1 MKKALFLIIVL
12 LAILI
17 EFYGINSTYGYRFD
31 DSAYSRIWTD
41 ISFPKDSEASQIAD
55 FGDVLISQYN
65 HYMLWNGRTA
75 THVLVQGFC
84 GLWGKTAYNWTA
96 TISFLLFL
104 FFMGRIGTEKNGK
117 ISTTISGMLL
127 CAGLLFFAFP
137 TPVDMYD
144 GIAWG
149 CNYLLTPMVV
159 LGFYWLL
166 MYLDLTQWWLK
177 LVLIVFGLIAGW
189 THESAVLPLCGG
201 LMVYAWINRKTIT
214 AYKWV
219 AMVMFGIGGLLM
231 IVCPGNLHRFLQYEE
246 GNSVSMDS
254 RMLVIS
260 SMWTVYLLI
269 LFMLLLGYRSK
280 EKFLGFF
287 KGNYVLSIS
296 MVLSILLVLIIGA
309 LAPRFDYFINLFA
322 ALLILRLFKDK
333 DALIARLGSIC
344 GIVLVLFLP
353 FVYHF
358 SGKAAEQ
365 YARLDA
371 LMAPQHDECQGFA
384 LLNTFPMPSYLTR
397 FVDTYNNPSGWS
409 PVWTQHK
416 YNKEESIVLTAN
428 NVKETNCFEDCF
440 SMEHFKM
447 KGDNPYYKIGFY
459 CYSQDSL
466 PSEMKIK
473 IHFGDYRLT
482 NPEGFAR
489 WCYSKIK
496 GPLTDLDGVVNTERV
511 TFQGKRYSR
520 FYMHPN
526 NAIEITGVDYVRD

>member
-1 MKKALFLIIVL
+1 MKKKYSFVL
-12 LAILI
+12 LVLVV
-17 EFYGINSTYGYRFD
+17 FLFGSINTKYELRLD

-41 ISFPKDSEASQIAD
+41 ISFPKDTEAEQIAS
-55 FGDVLISQYN
+55 FNDVLISQYN
-65 HYMLWNGRTA
+65 HYMLWNGRTV

-104 FFMGRIGTEKNGK
+104 FFMGRIGTERKEM
-117 ISTTISGMLL
+117 ISTTILGMLL

-149 CNYLLTPMVV
+149 CNYLLTPMIV
-159 LGFYWLL
+159 LGFYWVL
-166 MYLDLTQWWLK
+166 MYVDLTQWWAK
-177 LVLIVFGLIAGW
+177 LLLIIFGLFAGW

-201 LMVYAWINRKTIT
+201 LMVYAWINRKTIH
-214 AYKWV
+214 AYKWA

-231 IVCPGNLHRFLQYEE
+231 IICPGNLHRFLQYED
-246 GNSVSMDS
+246 GNSGSLDS

-260 SMWTVYLLI
+260 SMWTVYLLLI
-269 LFMLLLGYRSK
+269 LMWLFGYRSK
-280 EKFLGFF
+280 ERIVSFF
-287 KGNYVLSIS
+287 KENYILSIS
-296 MVLSILLVLIIGA
+296 MVLSILLVLVIGA

-353 FVYHF
+353 FVYHY
-358 SGKAAEQ
+358 SVKAADQ

-371 LMAPQHDECQGFA
+371 LMAPQHDEKEGFA
-384 LLNTFPMPSYLTR
+384 LLNTCQMPSYLTR

-416 YNKEESIVLTAN
+416 FNKEESIILTAD
-428 NVKETNCFEDCF
+428 NVKETNRFEDCF

-473 IHFGDYRLT
+473 IYFGDYRLT

-496 GPLTDLDGVVNTERV
+496 GPLKELDGVVNTERI

-520 FYMHPN
+520 FYLHPN
-526 NAIEITGVDYVRD
+526 DAIEITGVDYVRE